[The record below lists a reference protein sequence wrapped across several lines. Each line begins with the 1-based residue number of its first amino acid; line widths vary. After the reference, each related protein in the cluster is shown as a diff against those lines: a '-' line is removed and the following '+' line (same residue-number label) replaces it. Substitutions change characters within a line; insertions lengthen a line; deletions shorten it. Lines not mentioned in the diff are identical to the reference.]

1 MRNSLKAIAILFSI
15 FSLNQAFGQSSNV
28 GIGTSKPDQS
38 AALDI
43 NSNSKGLL
51 MPRMSMDQRN
61 LIQSPAQGLVVYQ
74 TDKNSGF
81 YYFNGEQ
88 WNALNSNNEQKS
100 VLDLNSWNIT
110 GNSGTIDG
118 TNFIGTT
125 DAISLNF
132 RVNNISSGKIDQ
144 SSSKNTFLVID
155 LEV

>member
-88 WNALNSNNEQKS
+88 WNALNSNNES
-100 VLDLNSWNIT
+100 SLPPTPPPRCRYFILFSLP
-110 GNSGTIDG
+110 TIV
-118 TNFIGTT
+118 
-125 DAISLNF
+125 ARS
-132 RVNNISSGKIDQ
+132 ISSFMGPSCKY
-144 SSSKNTFLVID
+144 LV
-155 LEV
+155 LVAAK